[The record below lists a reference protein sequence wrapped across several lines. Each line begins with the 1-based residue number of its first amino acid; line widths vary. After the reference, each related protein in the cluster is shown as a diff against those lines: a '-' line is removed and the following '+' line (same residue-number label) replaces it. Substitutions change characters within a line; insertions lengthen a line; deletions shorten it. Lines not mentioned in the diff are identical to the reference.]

1 VARDA
6 SAVSSAPKQ
15 LLSLSDGIVLICGM
29 VIGAGIFK
37 APSIVAAST
46 SSNAEFLFAWILG
59 GVVSV
64 CGALVYAELASRYP
78 ETGGEYAYLA
88 RAFGRGAAFV
98 FAWSRMTVI
107 QTGAI
112 AAVAFV
118 FGDYASEIFRLG
130 DKSSAIYA
138 ALGVAA
144 LTLLNFAGTVE
155 SKTLQKIMQVLL
167 FAGLLFIAVGGLM
180 GGVPARPA
188 AAPAGGGSFGLAMIF
203 VLLTYGGWN
212 EAAYLAGEVRDPG
225 RNMMRILVGGILAVS
240 VLYLLVNL
248 GYLAALGLG
257 GMRESKAVAAD
268 VMRVVAGEKGALL
281 LALIVCLAALTTVNA
296 AIFTG
301 ARTNYAL
308 GRDFAL
314 FARLGSWRESGST
327 PGNALLL
334 QGVIALALVLI
345 ASFTP
350 DGFSAMVAYTAPV
363 FWTFFLLTGLTL
375 FVFRKRGGDAPAFR
389 VPLYPVVPLAFCG
402 MCAYMLYSSV
412 NYVRFAVE
420 FGVPVLAGLVIMFAG
435 IPLYFLASR
444 RT

>member
-1 VARDA
+1 MARDA
-6 SAVSSAPKQ
+6 SAVSSAPRQ

-37 APSIVAAST
+37 APSIVAANT
-46 SSNAEFLFAWILG
+46 SSNAEFLFAWIFG

-88 RAFGRGAAFV
+88 RGFGRGAAFV

-118 FGDYASEIFRLG
+118 FGDYASEILRLG

-138 ALGVAA
+138 ALGVAV

-167 FAGLLFIAVGGLM
+167 FAGLLFIALGGLM
-180 GGVPARPA
+180 AG
-188 AAPAGGGSFGLAMIF
+188 AAPGPAEPASGGSFGLAMIF

-212 EAAYLAGEVRDPG
+212 EAAYLAGEVRDPR
-225 RNMMRILVGGILAVS
+225 RNMIRILVGGILAVT

-257 GMRESKAVAAD
+257 GMRQSKAVAAD
-268 VMRVVAGEKGALL
+268 LMRVVTGEKGALL

-314 FARLGSWRESGST
+314 FARLGSWREAGST

-334 QGVIALALVLI
+334 QGAIALALVLV

-375 FVFRKRGGDAPAFR
+375 FVFRRAGGDPPAFR

-420 FGVPVLAGLVIMFAG
+420 FGVPVLAGLVIMLAG
-435 IPLYFLASR
+435 IPLYFLAR
-444 RT
+444 RKA